1 MRTGRKLPMIQ
12 KVERHVIRKSDANWQ
27 ACHKLC
33 SLSRK
38 LGNCAVYLL
47 RHRHFE
53 KQPVYSRKGLDDALK
68 LHYVGDYRAMPS
80 AASAQRQGQ
89 VIAKQFKGFA
99 KATSEYY
106 KHPDK
111 FRGKP
116 QLPGYKKKY
125 RVFYVGRNGY
135 QIRNHQLMITGGEA
149 IGFSPMHVPCCE
161 NQQFNAKAQEA
172 ITGDLRIIPMGN
184 TFIVV
189 LTYRVKKEEE
199 QALENVSLSSN
210 EALLCD
216 LGIDNF
222 ASFVSTKPGVK
233 PFLIKGKVLKSINQ
247 KYNKQVA
254 ELRSKGHHEHIRIK
268 GAKRYW
274 QIHDL
279 MHKSSRLVINFCLVH
294 DLGRIVIGV
303 NKDWKQAVNIGK
315 RNNQNFVMLPHGK
328 FVDMIRYKGREY
340 GIEVTVREESYTSKA
355 SAMDLDEIPDFDPKE
370 RKPKPV
376 FSGKRIKRGLYRS
389 KEGLLINADINA
401 AANIGRKELGDEWL
415 KTLLEL
421 DGGVLVDTPAVV
433 RNLHA
438 RADVRQLLEMGVR
451 SHETAFDRAW

>member
-1 MRTGRKLPMIQ
+1 MIQ
-12 KVERHVIRKSDANWQ
+12 KVERHVIRKNNANWQ

-47 RHRHFE
+47 RHRYFDKE
-53 KQPVYSRKGLDDALK
+53 PVFTRQELDAELK
-68 LHYVGDYRAMPS
+68 RQYFSDYRAMPS

-106 KHPDK
+106 KHPEK

-135 QIRNHQLMITGGEA
+135 QIRNHQLTISGGEA
-149 IGFSPMHVPCCE
+149 IGFAPMHVPCCE
-161 NQQFNAKAQEA
+161 NQKFSAKAQETIA
-172 ITGDLRIIPMGN
+172 GDLRIIPKGN
-184 TFIVV
+184 TFIVE
-189 LTYRVKKEEE
+189 LTYRVKEEEE
-199 QALENVSLSSN
+199 QISENVSLDPN

-222 ASFVSTKPGVK
+222 ATFVTTKPGVK

-247 KYNKQVA
+247 NYNKQVA
-254 ELRSKGHHEHIRIK
+254 ELRSKGHHAHICIK

-274 QIHDL
+274 QIQDL
-279 MHKSSRLVINFCLVH
+279 MHKASRLVINFCLAH
-294 DLGRIVIGV
+294 DLGRIIIGV
-303 NKDWKQAVNIGK
+303 NKEWKQEVNIGK

-328 FVDMIRYKGREY
+328 FVEMIRYKAEEY

-355 SAMDLDEIPDFDPKE
+355 SAMDLDAIPDFDPKE
-370 RKPKPV
+370 TKPKPA

-389 KEGLLINADINA
+389 KEGLLINADING
-401 AANIGRKELGDEWL
+401 AANIGRKELGDEWF
-415 KTLLEL
+415 KKLLEL

-433 RNLHA
+433 RNLHV
-438 RADVRQLLEMGVR
+438 RADVRQLLEMGAR
-451 SHETAFDRAW
+451 SHETAFDRAR